1 MRYISTRGK
10 AASLSFKEALLVGLA
25 SDGGLYVPEAWPKL
39 SFGEM
44 KSFKGKSYA
53 EVAFAVISPFVGG
66 EIDDVNLRR
75 MIEEAYATF
84 HHPAVTPLVQL
95 GSNDWLL
102 ELFHGPTLAF
112 KDVAMQILAR
122 LMDHVLSERGE
133 RLTIVGA
140 TSGDTGG
147 AALEAFKTCEG
158 IDTFFMFPNGKVSDF
173 QRRQMTTIITENCHA
188 IAIDGSFDDC
198 QSMVKDMFR
207 HQSFASAVRL
217 SAVNSINWG
226 RVMAQV
232 VYYFTAATAL
242 GAPEQSVSFTVPT
255 GNFGDIYAG
264 FVAKKMGL
272 PINRLVIATNENDIL
287 ARTLAT
293 GEHRLGP
300 VKSTITPS
308 MDIQISSNFERLLFD
323 AAGRDPAVV
332 RDLMAALKESRRYS
346 LPDKMLRFIRDSFDA
361 DAVSEVETQ
370 EEVARIWKE
379 TGYLADPHTA
389 IAVKVARDHADPDVP
404 MITLSTAHPAK
415 FSNAVRDATGEA
427 ARPPIWGDVPSGST
441 ETVAHLAS
449 DRARVEEY
457 ILQHA
462 RLTQG
467 SVRSFASAGATS

>member
-1 MRYISTRGK
+1 
-10 AASLSFKEALLVGLA
+10 
-25 SDGGLYVPEAWPKL
+25 
-39 SFGEM
+39 
-44 KSFKGKSYA
+44 
-53 EVAFAVISPFVGG
+53 
-66 EIDDVNLRR
+66 
-75 MIEEAYATF
+75 
-84 HHPAVTPLVQL
+84 
-95 GSNDWLL
+95 
-102 ELFHGPTLAF
+102 
-112 KDVAMQILAR
+112 
-122 LMDHVLSERGE
+122 MDHVLSEREE

-147 AALEAFKTCEG
+147 AALEAFKTCDG

-173 QRRQMTTIITENCHA
+173 QRRQMTTIGAENCHA

-207 HQSFASAVRL
+207 HQSFASTVRL

-232 VYYFTAATAL
+232 VYYFSAAAAL

-264 FVAKKMGL
+264 FVAKQMGL
-272 PINRLVIATNENDIL
+272 PINRLLIATNENDIL

-293 GEHRLGP
+293 GDHRLGP

-332 RDLMAALKESRRYS
+332 RDLMAALKDSRRYS
-346 LPDKMLRFIRDSFDA
+346 LPDKMLQFIRDSFDA
-361 DAVSEVETQ
+361 DAVSEIETQ

-379 TGYLADPHTA
+379 AGYLADPHTA

-415 FSNAVRDATGEA
+415 FCEAVHDATGEA
-427 ARPPIWGDVPSGST
+427 ARPPAWGEIPSGRT

-462 RLTQG
+462 RLTRDTAQSLTFEG
-467 SVRSFASAGATS
+467 VTS

>member
-1 MRYISTRGK
+1 MRYISTRGQ
-10 AASLSFKEALLVGLA
+10 AAALSFKEALLVGLA
-25 SDGGLYVPEAWPKL
+25 SDCGLYVPATWPKL
-39 SFGEM
+39 SFGEIR
-44 KSFKGKSYA
+44 SFRGKPYA
-53 EVAFAVISPFVGG
+53 EVAFAVMSPFVGG
-66 EIDDVNLRR
+66 EIDDVDLWR

-84 HHPAVTPLVQL
+84 HHPAVAPLVQM
-95 GSNDWLL
+95 GPNDWLL

-147 AALEAFKTCEG
+147 AALEAFKTCDG

-173 QRRQMTTIITENCHA
+173 QRRQMTTIGAENCHA

-198 QSMVKDMFR
+198 QSMVKDMFG

-264 FVAKKMGL
+264 FVAKQMGL

-293 GEHRLGP
+293 GDHRLGS
-300 VKSTITPS
+300 VKPTITPS
-308 MDIQISSNFERLLFD
+308 MDIQISSNFERLLFE
-323 AAGRDPAVV
+323 AAERDPAVV
-332 RDLMAALKESRRYS
+332 RDMMAALKDSRRYS

-361 DAVSEVETQ
+361 GAVSEVETQ
-370 EEVARIWKE
+370 EEIAQILKK

-389 IAVKVARDHADPDVP
+389 IAVKVARDHTDANTP
-404 MITLSTAHPAK
+404 MVTLSTAHPAK
-415 FSNAVRDATGEA
+415 FPDAVFDATNIQV
-427 ARPPIWGDVPSGST
+427 RPPAWADVPSGRA
-441 ETVAHLAS
+441 EKLALLPA
-449 DRARVEEY
+449 DRNRVEDF
-457 ILQHA
+457 ILERA
-462 RLTQG
+462 RLTRSLAQG
-467 SVRSFASAGATS
+467 FTLEGVLQ

>member
-1 MRYISTRGK
+1 MKYISTRGQ
-10 AASLSFKEALLVGLA
+10 AAPLSFKEVLLAGLA
-25 SDGGLYVPEAWPKL
+25 RDGGLYVPETWPRL
-39 SFGEM
+39 GADEIRVL
-44 KSFKGKSYA
+44 KGKPYA
-53 EVAFAVISPFVGG
+53 KVAFAVMSPFVGG
-66 EIDDVNLRR
+66 EIDDIDLRR
-75 MIEEAYATF
+75 MIEEAYVTF
-84 HHPAVTPLVQL
+84 HHPAVTPLVQM
-95 GSNDWLL
+95 GPNDWLL

-122 LMDHVLSERGE
+122 LMDHVLSEREE

-147 AALEAFKTCEG
+147 AALEAFKTCDG

-173 QRRQMTTIITENCHA
+173 QRRQMTTIGAENCHA

-207 HQSFASAVRL
+207 HQSFASRVRL

-264 FVAKKMGL
+264 FVAKQMGL

-293 GEHRLGP
+293 GDHRLGP

-332 RDLMAALKESRRYS
+332 RDLMAALKDRRRYS

-379 TGYLADPHTA
+379 TGHLADPHTA
-389 IAVKVARDHADPDVP
+389 IAVKAARDHADPDVP

-427 ARPPIWGDVPSGST
+427 ALPPIWGDVPSGST
-441 ETVAHLAS
+441 ETIAHLAS

-467 SVRSFASAGATS
+467 SVRSFASEGVTS

>member
-1 MRYISTRGK
+1 MKYISTRGQV
-10 AASLSFKEALLVGLA
+10 APLLFKEVLLAGLA
-25 SDGGLYVPEAWPKL
+25 RDGGLYVPETWPRL
-39 SFGEM
+39 SADEIRVL
-44 KSFKGKSYA
+44 KGKSYA
-53 EVAFAVISPFVGG
+53 EVAFAVMSPFVGG
-66 EIDDVNLRR
+66 EIDDVDLWR

-147 AALEAFKTCEG
+147 AALEAFKTCKG

-173 QRRQMTTIITENCHA
+173 QRRQMTTIGAENCHA

-207 HQSFASAVRL
+207 HQSFASTVRL

-232 VYYFTAATAL
+232 VYYFSAAAAL

-264 FVAKKMGL
+264 FVAKQMGL
-272 PINRLVIATNENDIL
+272 PINRLLIATNENDIL

-293 GEHRLGP
+293 GDHRLGP

-332 RDLMAALKESRRYS
+332 RDLMAALKDSHRYS

-427 ARPPIWGDVPSGST
+427 ARPPIWGDIPLGST

-467 SVRSFASAGATS
+467 SVRSFASEGVTS

>member
-1 MRYISTRGK
+1 MRYVSTRGQ
-10 AASLSFKEALLVGLA
+10 AAALSFKDALLAGLA
-25 SDGGLYVPEAWPKL
+25 GDGGLYVPEAWPQL
-39 SFGEM
+39 SFDEIR
-44 KSFKGKSYA
+44 SLRGKPYA
-53 EVAFAVISPFVGG
+53 EVAFAVMSPFVGG
-66 EIDDVNLRR
+66 EIDDLDLRR

-84 HHPAVTPLVQL
+84 HHPAVAPLVQM
-95 GSNDWLL
+95 GPNDWLL

-147 AALEAFKTCEG
+147 AALEAFKNCDG

-173 QRRQMTTIITENCHA
+173 QRRQMTTIGAENCHA
-188 IAIDGSFDDC
+188 IAIDGCFDDC
-198 QSMVKDMFR
+198 QLMVKDMFG

-264 FVAKKMGL
+264 FVAKQMGL

-293 GEHRLGP
+293 GDHRLGS
-300 VKSTITPS
+300 VKPTITPS
-308 MDIQISSNFERLLFD
+308 MDIQISSNFERLLFE
-323 AAGRDPAVV
+323 AAGRNPAVV
-332 RDLMAALKESRRYS
+332 RDLMTALKDSCRYS
-346 LPDKMLRFIRDSFDA
+346 LPDKMLQFIRDSFDA
-361 DAVSEVETQ
+361 GAVSEVETQ

-379 TGYLADPHTA
+379 AGYLADPHTA
-389 IAVKVARDHADPDVP
+389 VAVKVARDHADPDVP
-404 MITLSTAHPAK
+404 MVTLSTAHPAK
-415 FSNAVRDATGEA
+415 FCDAVRDATGKE
-427 ARPPIWGDVPSGST
+427 ARPPVWGHVPAGRT
-441 ETVAHLAS
+441 ETVAHLAG
-449 DRARVEEY
+449 DRARLEEF

-462 RLTQG
+462 RLMRG
-467 SVRSFASAGATS
+467 SVKSLTSEGVTS